1 MMKEFL
7 INENDAGQRLD
18 RFIKKAAPLLPPSLM
33 QRYIRIKRIKVNGK
47 RAENAYMLALGDTV
61 QLYINDEF
69 FPPESDSKLSF
80 MAARG
85 KLNIVYE
92 DENILLADKEPGLV
106 VHEDESGDTD
116 TLIGRI
122 QRYLYEK
129 KEYDPDA
136 ENSFAPALC
145 NRIDRN
151 TGGIV
156 IAAKN
161 AASLR
166 VLNELIKER
175 LIDKFYLCVIHGK
188 VTPSSGTYK
197 SFMLKDER
205 QKMVRV
211 FDAPKPGAKT
221 AITKYRTLK
230 TNDRFSLMEIE
241 LLTGRFHQIRAQFA
255 YVGHPLLGDTKYG
268 TAKQNKDTGFKFQ
281 ALYSYKL
288 RFSAGEKAEH
298 LAYLNGKEFVVKD
311 VPFLSLFK

>member
-1 MMKEFL
+1 MKEFL

-61 QLYINDEF
+61 QLYNNDEF

-85 KLNIVYE
+85 KLNVVYE

-106 VHEDESGDTD
+106 VHEDESGDID

-129 KEYDPDA
+129 KEYDPNA

-188 VTPSSGTYK
+188 VSPSAGTYK

-211 FDAPKPGAKT
+211 FDSPKPGAKT
-221 AITKYRTLK
+221 AITKYKTLK

>member
-1 MMKEFL
+1 
-7 INENDAGQRLD
+7 
-18 RFIKKAAPLLPPSLM
+18 
-33 QRYIRIKRIKVNGK
+33 
-47 RAENAYMLALGDTV
+47 
-61 QLYINDEF
+61 
-69 FPPESDSKLSF
+69 
-80 MAARG
+80 
-85 KLNIVYE
+85 
-92 DENILLADKEPGLV
+92 LADKEPGLV

>member
-85 KLNIVYE
+85 KLNVVYE

-188 VTPSSGTYK
+188 VSPSAGTYK

-205 QKMVRV
+205 QKIVRV
-211 FDAPKPGAKT
+211 FDSPKPGAKT